1 METIEAPLL
10 PGEREKKKKK
20 KKNSSTFFRLRF
32 SDAHAWT
39 KPSDDRA
46 LRLAD
51 RAAQEVAATVLGGEC
66 VVGYGQSDEFSFV
79 LRRET
84 SLFGRRASKLATVA
98 ASTFAAAY
106 TRFWPL
112 FFPGTPL
119 TATPAFDGRA
129 VPYPSTLNLRH
140 YLAWRQA
147 DCHVNCQYNACFW
160 ALVDRGGVGRTEA
173 AAELKVEREEEKKKT
188 GGREGVRG
196 RGGAGGGGRG
206 PAGAGGAGPAGGVGG
221 GGGGGGR
228 GAVAAAAAATTPSS
242 LLLSLTVGHQVAHRL
257 ADAGQ
262 VGQVERVV
270 LVVEQGRSADFQDL
284 NEGGTGSAALSAR
297 PRMAPAPRDPACP
310 PASSR
315 P

>member
-188 GGREGVRG
+188 GGREGVRV
-196 RGGAGGGGRG
+196 A
-206 PAGAGGAGPAGGVGG
+206 
-221 GGGGGGR
+221 GGGGGR
-228 GAVAAAAAATTPSS
+228 PPGPRQ
-242 LLLSLTVGHQVAHRL
+242 LSG
-257 ADAGQ
+257 
-262 VGQVERVV
+262 
-270 LVVEQGRSADFQDL
+270 
-284 NEGGTGSAALSAR
+284 AR
-297 PRMAPAPRDPACP
+297 PPATHTPGGGAGAGAPPPPPPSHTSFSPIITSHFHTPPPLHFPLLRAP
-310 PASSR
+310 
-315 P
+315 

>member
-1 METIEAPLL
+1 M
-10 PGEREKKKKK
+10 
-20 KKNSSTFFRLRF
+20 
-32 SDAHAWT
+32 
-39 KPSDDRA
+39 
-46 LRLAD
+46 
-51 RAAQEVAATVLGGEC
+51 AATVLGGEC

-188 GGREGVRG
+188 GGREGVRPPPPSPLSHILLPHHHLSLPHTAPTPFSSTQG
-196 RGGAGGGGRG
+196 TLTADKNELLFSRFGINYARLPARHRKGSVLVRVGDAGGETTAAATPDDAALPPHPDAPTPPVAGWTVLHCDIMEDAWWDAR
-206 PAGAGGAGPAGGVGG
+206 PHLLAGAGDGKG
-221 GGGGGGR
+221 
-228 GAVAAAAAATTPSS
+228 
-242 LLLSLTVGHQVAHRL
+242 
-257 ADAGQ
+257 
-262 VGQVERVV
+262 
-270 LVVEQGRSADFQDL
+270 
-284 NEGGTGSAALSAR
+284 
-297 PRMAPAPRDPACP
+297 
-310 PASSR
+310 
-315 P
+315 